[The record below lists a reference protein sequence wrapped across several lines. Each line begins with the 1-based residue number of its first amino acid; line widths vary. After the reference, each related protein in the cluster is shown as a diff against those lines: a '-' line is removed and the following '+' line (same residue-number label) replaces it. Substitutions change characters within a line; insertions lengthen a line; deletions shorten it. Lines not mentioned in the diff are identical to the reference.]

1 MFFTSRM
8 EHVYIVVENGEAYP
22 AAYKMYKQAVSA
34 AKLKNAE
41 LLNENRADA
50 DLHGYEPIDEMDVEE
65 SATGT
70 TQLYIEKG
78 INILIHKLPVV
89 GQNGGR
95 RRRNTA
101 RK

>member
-1 MFFTSRM
+1 MN
-8 EHVYIVVENGEAYP
+8 HVYVVVENGEAYP
-22 AAYKMYKQAVSA
+22 LAYKMYKQAVSA

-41 LLNENRADA
+41 LLDANRADA
-50 DLHGYEPIDEMDVEE
+50 NIHDYEPADEMDVEE

-89 GQNGGR
+89 GSNGGQ
-95 RRRNTA
+95 RRRNRT
-101 RK
+101 RR